1 MKVTELSV
9 DTHVI
14 NTLYKDGVVKV
25 QRPQGA
31 HINSYGIL
39 RGPSSTAHGYFVDDN
54 TFALSAN
61 DKALT
66 FNRISPRDAAQKA
79 FLDSLARRDRLLTLG
94 QGRAGS
100 GKTLLT
106 LAWAFDALQAGDY
119 QRIIFTKPNTV
130 VGNTF
135 GFGAV
140 PGDLNDKFS
149 PFLASYEDTFVDIGL
164 EKNYISTMIDKN
176 RIEFRPV
183 QYLRGANLTNSIL
196 VIDEVQNLS
205 WHELKTILTRAATGS
220 KVVAI
225 GDPSQNDVKRKT
237 QDTGFH
243 TLVTSSA
250 FANADYT
257 SWVTFEKQYRTDL
270 CELVENIDMELQIAV
285 DGQRVHS

>member
-1 MKVTELSV
+1 MKVSELSV
-9 DTHVI
+9 DIHTI
-14 NTLYKDGVVKV
+14 NTLYADGVVKV
-25 QRPQGA
+25 QRPEGA
-31 HINSYGIL
+31 HINSYHVL

-54 TFALSAN
+54 TFALSAG

-66 FNRISPRDAAQKA
+66 FNRITPRDAAQKA
-79 FLDSLARRDRLLTLG
+79 FLDSLARKDRLLTLG

-106 LAWAFDALQAGDY
+106 LAWAFDALKDGDY
-119 QRIIFTKPNTV
+119 DRIIFTKPNTV

-140 PGDLNDKFS
+140 PGDLDDKFS

-164 EKNYISTMIDKN
+164 DRHYMSTMISNKHV
-176 RIEFRPV
+176 EFRPV

-205 WHELKTILTRAATGS
+205 WHELKTILTRAAAGS

-237 QDTGFH
+237 QETGFH

-250 FANADYT
+250 FAEATYA

-270 CELVENIDMELQIAV
+270 CELVENIDRELQIAV
-285 DGQRVHS
+285 DR